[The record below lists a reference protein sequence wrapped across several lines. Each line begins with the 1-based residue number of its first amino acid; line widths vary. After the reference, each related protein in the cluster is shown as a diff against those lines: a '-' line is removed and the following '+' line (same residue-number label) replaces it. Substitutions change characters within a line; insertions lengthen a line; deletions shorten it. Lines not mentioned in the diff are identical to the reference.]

1 MTLKF
6 HKDGCLDFTLWEG
19 KGSLDILLSSAHLTS
34 IVQFIVALIAVL
46 PLRGGSG
53 LPLFCFLIQ
62 LGTQKFL
69 IFLFDKT
76 LRITEFRI

>member
-1 MTLKF
+1 MAALTLCYGRGKEV
-6 HKDGCLDFTLWEG
+6 GICYCPMLD
-19 KGSLDILLSSAHLTS
+19 LTS
-34 IVQFIVALIAVL
+34 IVQLTVALIAVL

-69 IFLFDKT
+69 IFLFGKT
-76 LRITEFRI
+76 LRITVFEI

>member
-1 MTLKF
+1 MAALTLCYGRGKEV
-6 HKDGCLDFTLWEG
+6 GICYCPMLD
-19 KGSLDILLSSAHLTS
+19 LTS
-34 IVQFIVALIAVL
+34 IVQLTVALAVL
-46 PLRGGSG
+46 LLRGGSG